1 MFCRRKGVLHRPVA
15 GFVAWMKESTAARR
29 VNLEASLVGGFAE
42 KVFDPLR
49 FNRKDR
55 EIILTAITAPT
66 FTLHEVLVLDFK
78 YLDAVI
84 DRAVKH
90 SQLI

>member
-1 MFCRRKGVLHRPVA
+1 
-15 GFVAWMKESTAARR
+15 MKESTAASR
-29 VNLEASLVGGFAE
+29 VNLEVSLVGGFAE

-66 FTLHEVLVLDFK
+66 FTLHEVLVSFFK
-78 YLDAVI
+78 NFDAVI

>member
-1 MFCRRKGVLHRPVA
+1 
-15 GFVAWMKESTAARR
+15 MKESTAARR
-29 VNLEASLVGGFAE
+29 VNLEVSLVGGFAE
-42 KVFDPLR
+42 KVLNSSG

-66 FTLHEVLVLDFK
+66 FTLHEVLVSFFK
-78 YLDAVI
+78 NFDAVI